1 MSCTGRSSM
10 GALGK
15 KMMKTGT
22 EPASS
27 PKKGTAHAGW
37 CLPPPPTRSWA
48 QEHRGEETQRLADSK
63 SHFLSAASLGTEEN
77 TSLSLFS
84 FLSSLSDSPY
94 LFPIA
99 SQPGSLWKV
108 WAHRWMQCI
117 YFVFSIGFTK
127 FAKGRILTV
136 KTFKEHQHI

>member
-1 MSCTGRSSM
+1 M

-63 SHFLSAASLGTEEN
+63 SHFLSAASLGTGEN

-84 FLSSLSDSPY
+84 LFSLLSLILPTSSPSPPSLALYRRCGLTGGCSAFILFSLLVLQNLQRGEY
-94 LFPIA
+94 L
-99 SQPGSLWKV
+99 L
-108 WAHRWMQCI
+108 
-117 YFVFSIGFTK
+117 
-127 FAKGRILTV
+127 
-136 KTFKEHQHI
+136 